1 MSSPQTA
8 PGRPKTT
15 KTSPC
20 PQQAPIVRQT
30 GTERVTGPGEE
41 RVYGFHLRPGM
52 SEREFQAIVVE
63 VAQLHGYELA
73 YHTHDSRRSAPGFPD
88 LVLVSSRRGRVL
100 FRELKTDKG
109 RVSPDQR
116 TWIDG
121 LTAAGMDA
129 GVWRPSDLTSGRIL
143 AELKGE
149 KICRE

>member
-1 MSSPQTA
+1 M
-8 PGRPKTT
+8 RE
-15 KTSPC
+15 
-20 PQQAPIVRQT
+20 T
-30 GTERVTGPGEE
+30 GTERVTGSGEE

-63 VAQLHGYELA
+63 VARLHGYELA

-88 LVLVSSRRGRVL
+88 LVLVSTRRVRVL

-129 GVWRPSDLTSGRIL
+129 GVWRPADLTSGRVL
-143 AELKGE
+143 AELKGR
-149 KICRE
+149 KDLPGITADSA